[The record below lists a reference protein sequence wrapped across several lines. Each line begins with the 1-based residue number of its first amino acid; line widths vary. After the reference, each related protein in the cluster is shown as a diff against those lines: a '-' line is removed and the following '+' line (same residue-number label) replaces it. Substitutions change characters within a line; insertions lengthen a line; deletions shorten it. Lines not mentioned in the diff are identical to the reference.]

1 MQHNKE
7 LHIVSFNIPHPPNY
21 GGIIDI
27 FYKIKALHQLGIS
40 IYLHCFEYDRPQQ
53 KELDTYCKKVYYYQR
68 SSVLKS
74 LFSRVPFI
82 IKNRE
87 NNALIARLKQA
98 KAPILFEGLH
108 TTFPLTTTVFK
119 AKTFVRTH
127 NIEHDYFKGLA
138 KSESNV
144 FKKCFYL
151 LESRKL
157 KNYER
162 ILHKVDGIFA
172 IAPYEH
178 TYFSNKYGKSSYI
191 PAFHNAIHSS
201 NENSKGGFVLYHGD
215 LRVADNIKAASFLIE
230 VYKNTPYTLRIASS
244 TKAPI
249 CKAID
254 RYENI
259 EFKSIATQEDLALLF
274 EQAHINTL
282 ITFQKTG
289 IKLKLLHALYKGK
302 FVIANTKMIADTGL
316 ENGCELAN
324 TKEEIL
330 AKTELLFA
338 QKFTSSHRL
347 ERKELLKA
355 LDPRIA
361 AKQLKEILFRA

>member
-7 LHIVSFNIPHPPNY
+7 LHIVSFNIPYPPNY

-27 FYKIKALHQLGIS
+27 FYKIKALSQLGID

-53 KELDTYCKKVYYYQR
+53 KELETYCKKVYYYPR

-87 NNALIARLKQA
+87 NNTLTNRLKEHA
-98 KAPILFEGLH
+98 APILFEGLH
-108 TTFPLTTTVFK
+108 STFPLTTTVFK
-119 AKTFVRTH
+119 VKTFVRTH

-144 FKKCFYL
+144 LKKCFYL
-151 LESRKL
+151 LEARKL

-162 ILHKVDGIFA
+162 ILHNVDGIFT

-178 TYFSNKYGKSSYI
+178 RYFSNKYGKSSYI

-201 NENSKGGFVLYHGD
+201 HKNSKGAFVLYHGD

-230 VYKNTPYTLRIASS
+230 VYKNTPYTLCIASS
-244 TKAPI
+244 TKASI
-249 CKAID
+249 CHAID
-254 RYENI
+254 RYKNIVFEN
-259 EFKSIATQEDLALLF
+259 IATQEDLELLF

-302 FVIANTKMIADTGL
+302 FIIANTKMSADTGL
-316 ENGCELAN
+316 ENACELAN

-330 AKTELLFA
+330 AKTELLFT
-338 QKFTSSHRL
+338 QKFTRSHRL

-355 LDPRIA
+355 FDPDIA
-361 AKQLKEILFRA
+361 AKVLKEILFKA